1 MKTRDWEVTVSFPF
15 INYFKHIILDIVRV
29 QIMTTENESKESQ
42 KTKKDE
48 VLSKEQGD
56 YIHVQDVFKYPLS
69 MWTLNKIQRKWM

>member
-1 MKTRDWEVTVSFPF
+1 MS
-15 INYFKHIILDIVRV
+15 
-29 QIMTTENESKESQ
+29 TENESKQSQ
-42 KTKKDE
+42 DKTKKDK